1 MSLSPSASVAAALT
15 WTASGAAPDGGV
27 AVTDVITGGV
37 FGTSATVTVTVRLS
51 LSSPSETVTSAS

>member
-1 MSLSPSASVAAALT
+1 MSASPSASVAVAVT

-27 AVTDVITGGV
+27 AVTDVISGGV
-37 FGTSATVTVTVRLS
+37 FGSADTVTVTVAVS